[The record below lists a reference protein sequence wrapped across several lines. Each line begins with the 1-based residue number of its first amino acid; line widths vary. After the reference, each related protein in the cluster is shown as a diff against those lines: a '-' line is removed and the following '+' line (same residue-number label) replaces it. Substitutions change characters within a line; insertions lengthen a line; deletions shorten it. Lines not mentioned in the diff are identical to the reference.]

1 MKVLVAGAGGREH
14 ALAWRLSRDPGVTAA
29 AGLERELRLGTCWLR
44 LNRPPRNLLDPAV
57 LGDYVAELEDADADP
72 DVQALVIT
80 GAGNVFC
87 GGLDIPAI
95 RAGAD
100 PREFAQALVA
110 LLAILPTLTKP
121 LVAAVNGDAVASG
134 FSLVCACDY
143 AVAVEGASLGTI
155 EAGIGSWPMIAQV
168 PPLKRLLPRHAI
180 QNVVS
185 GVPFDTDEALRFGAV
200 NRVVAAGDLERAVEE
215 FVELATRS
223 EGSVSLGRPALY
235 RFLDLPYHEALDA
248 ALGEFTAMLGT
259 DGREEEAER

>member
-1 MKVLVAGAGGREH
+1 
-14 ALAWRLSRDPGVTAA
+14 VTAA
-29 AGLERELRLGTCWLR
+29 EGLERELRDGTCWLR
-44 LNRPPRNLLDPAV
+44 LNRPPRNLLDPPV
-57 LGDYVAELEDADADP
+57 LKGFVAELEDADADP
-72 DVQALVIT
+72 DVRALVLT
-80 GAGNVFC
+80 GAGDVFC

-110 LLAILPTLTKP
+110 LLAILPTLRKP
-121 LVAAVNGDAVASG
+121 VVAAVNGDAVASG
-134 FSLVCACDY
+134 FSLVCSCDY
-143 AVAVEGASLGTI
+143 AVAVEGSSLGTI

-185 GVPFDTDEALRFGAV
+185 GVPFDTADALRVGAI
-200 NRVVAAGDLERAVEE
+200 NRVVAAGDLERAVGE

-223 EGSVSLGRPALY
+223 EGAVGLGRPALY
-235 RFLDLPYHEALDA
+235 RFLDLPYNEALDR

-259 DGREEEAER
+259 EEKEEAQR